1 MSLWAKTQNL
11 PDNMFA
17 QVRALYTDK
26 FPLDVRHVLASWL
39 EERVWNQMDPE
50 FISSFTETLAQECES
65 SARMMTAK
73 EMLILKSNLVEAAN
87 SFRTRYG
94 HCSQNLFELVNHL
107 LNQEWKCIQ
116 QYHPLAQEPVYQ
128 METAGEIMEKLRNL
142 QRQTQETTIEI
153 QHIDQEQEAFTL
165 KYHDCTKISASLQ
178 QIKSQNPPNIELEKR
193 LQNEKSIMESQLQ
206 TKVGLIV
213 NMRYKIVERLK
224 DTINM
229 LSLVQARIL
238 DEEMLRW
245 KRDQQLSGNG
255 APFNNNLDVIQD
267 WCERLA
273 ELIWLNRQQIKE
285 MERVTLKVNLNLPV
299 KPDLRDLDSQIT
311 GLLSSLVTSTFVIEK
326 QPPQVMKTNTRFAA
340 TVRLLVGG
348 QLNVNMNPPQVKVT
362 IISES
367 QANALLRNDNCARD
381 GSGEI
386 LNNIGTMEYN
396 QGTRHLSI
404 NFRNMQLK
412 KIKRAEKKGT
422 ESVMDEKFSL
432 LFTSKFTV
440 GGGELVFQ
448 VWTLSLPVVVI
459 VHGNQEP
466 HAWAT
471 VTWDNAFA
479 EPGRVPFFVPD
490 RVPWPQLAE
499 ALNMKFTAAT
509 SRPLFEQNLTFLAEK
524 AFRGAFTGEYSNMS
538 LSWTQFCK
546 EPLPD
551 RNFTFWEWF
560 YSVMKLTR
568 EHLKSF
574 WVENLIHGFIRKKQ
588 AEEMLST
595 CETGTFLLRFSDSE
609 LGGITIAWVDET
621 SEVFSLQ
628 PFSSKD
634 FAIRS
639 LADRISDLKNL
650 VKLYPNR
657 LKEECFGQY
666 CTPVEVQK
674 PMINNG
680 YVKPLLM
687 NHIPSVRPSMM
698 SNMQQ
703 GKCDDQNKRST
714 PKMCYPSTPGM
725 LTTPQSPADTVV
737 SNDPGRSPYA
747 QESFSQDSFSQ
758 DNCYNSNNNS
768 TNNASVSNF
777 QIPDLDLD
785 VDMHQYEVDEDDSLL
800 QMCLPNVL
808 GYSPNNNQLN

>member
-1 MSLWAKTQNL
+1 MTLWEQTQNL
-11 PDNMFA
+11 PEGLFS
-17 QVRALYTDK
+17 QVRAFYTDK
-26 FPLDVRHVLASWL
+26 FPIDVRHVLARWL
-39 EERVWNQMDPE
+39 EDRVWTNHTDHE
-50 FISSFTETLAQECES
+50 FINSFAETLAQECES
-65 SARMMTAK
+65 SARMMTSK
-73 EMLILKSNLVEAAN
+73 EMLILRSNLLEAAN
-87 SFRTRYG
+87 NFRTRYA
-94 HCSQNLFELVNHL
+94 HSSQNLFELVKHL

-116 QYHPLAQEPVYQ
+116 EFHPQAQEPVYQ
-128 METAGEIMEKLRNL
+128 NGEITLKLRNL
-142 QRQTQETTIEI
+142 QTQTQETTQAI
-153 QHIDQEQEAFTL
+153 QTIDQEQEAFTL
-165 KYHDCTKISASLQ
+165 KYHECTKISASLQ
-178 QIKSQNPPNIELEKR
+178 QLKSSQAPNKDLENR
-193 LQNEKSIMESQLQ
+193 LQNDKNCMEALLQ
-206 TKVGLIV
+206 NKVGLIV

-224 DTINM
+224 DTIQQ

-245 KRDQQLSGNG
+245 KRNQQLSGNG
-255 APFNNNLDVIQD
+255 ANFNSNLDNIQD

-299 KPDLRDLDSQIT
+299 NPDLRDLDSQIT
-311 GLLSSLVTSTFVIEK
+311 QLLSSLVTSTFVIEK

-367 QANALLRNDNCARD
+367 QANALLRNDNCARE

-479 EPGRVPFFVPD
+479 EPGRQPFVVPE

-499 ALNMKFTAAT
+499 ALNMKFKAAT
-509 SRPLFEQNLTFLAEK
+509 SQALFDQNLTFLAEK
-524 AFRGAFTGEYSNMS
+524 AFRGTYVGDYTNALLT
-538 LSWTQFCK
+538 WTQFCK

-551 RNFTFWEWF
+551 RSFTFWEWF
-560 YSVMKLTR
+560 YSVMKLTK

-574 WVENLIHGFIRKKQ
+574 WVDQLIHGFIRKKQ

-595 CETGTFLLRFSDSE
+595 CEAGTFLLRFSDSE

-657 LKEECFGQY
+657 LKEDCFGPY

-674 PMINNG
+674 PISNG

-687 NHIPSVRPSMM
+687 NHIPPVRQSMMQQAKCEDPSKRATAKMGFPNTPSM
-698 SNMQQ
+698 
-703 GKCDDQNKRST
+703 
-714 PKMCYPSTPGM
+714 
-725 LTTPQSPADTVV
+725 LTPQSPADTVV

-747 QESFSQDSFSQ
+747 QDSFSQDSFSQ
-758 DNCYNSNNNS
+758 DNCYNNSNNNNNN
-768 TNNASVSNF
+768 NNASVDNF
-777 QIPDLDLD
+777 QIPDLEDLGM
-785 VDMHQYEVDEDDSLL
+785 DMHQYEVDEDDAFL
-800 QMCLPNVL
+800 QLCLPNVM
-808 GYSPNNNQLN
+808 GYNPNNPAN